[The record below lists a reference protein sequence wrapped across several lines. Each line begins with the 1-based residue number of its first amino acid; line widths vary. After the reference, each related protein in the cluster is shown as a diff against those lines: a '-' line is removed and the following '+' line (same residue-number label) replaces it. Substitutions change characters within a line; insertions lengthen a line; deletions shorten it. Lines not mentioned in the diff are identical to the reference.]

1 MTPTEREARICTH
14 NHSQALH
21 ILANNLQKKSNAKNL
36 IIKLGGEGIFIRP
49 EKKYKKNS
57 LKEDKI
63 EAMNLSAKDTAGAGD
78 SLLTVTSMSLA
89 TGASIWE
96 SSFLGSLAAAIQV
109 GTVGNK
115 VIKKKDLIRELEK

>member
-1 MTPTEREARICTH
+1 
-14 NHSQALH
+14 
-21 ILANNLQKKSNAKNL
+21 
-36 IIKLGGEGIFIRP
+36 
-49 EKKYKKNS
+49 
-57 LKEDKI
+57 
-63 EAMNLSAKDTAGAGD
+63 
-78 SLLTVTSMSLA
+78 MSLA